1 MDLPEIAAPF
11 KNARLS
17 DAGLAFLL
25 PQTSFPTVWA
35 ERPWPANEEIF
46 FTKH

>member
-1 MDLPEIAAPF
+1 VELPEIAAPF

-25 PQTSFPTVWA
+25 AQTSRASGRAGGKFYLPTLIA
-35 ERPWPANEEIF
+35 LS
-46 FTKH
+46 